1 MLKYIGLG
9 KQKDEREQYIFYHTL
24 SQLFLFNYIFLLII
38 LFATLTINIV
48 KDTFTIESLLILIT
62 VLISSLSLLIGMNKT
77 KIDTFTVSSHE
88 MYIWKRRKLR
98 FLSFVSGI
106 IFFVLSFILD
116 CLHSIIVNDNIISFT
131 NFIIWIVSSTIF
143 GLGLYIF
150 LIKKLKIDIED

>member
-106 IFFVLSFILD
+106 IFFVFHLF
-116 CLHSIIVNDNIISFT
+116 
-131 NFIIWIVSSTIF
+131 
-143 GLGLYIF
+143 
-150 LIKKLKIDIED
+150 